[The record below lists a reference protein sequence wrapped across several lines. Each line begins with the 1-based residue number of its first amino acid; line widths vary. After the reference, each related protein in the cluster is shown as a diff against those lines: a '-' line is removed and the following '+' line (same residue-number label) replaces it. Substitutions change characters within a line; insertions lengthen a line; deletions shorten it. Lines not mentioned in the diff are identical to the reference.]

1 MFDHIRFGWLLVLG
15 CLLWSACGG
24 GVTTTGRNIKEYM
37 PLDQDEYWLYEK
49 TEDTDGLLY
58 EVRSLGEETI
68 NGETLSVFAWKYG
81 NIQDLTEDNLG
92 PNELFFMETYWS
104 KAEGGLYFHGSDAA
118 EGVSGMDPWATL
130 VYEFPI
136 TFGTVNAWEGDVAE
150 SGSDGH
156 SWTAEF
162 VAMETVQT
170 NSTTS
175 GYNAMHIRFV
185 ETNDAS
191 PFTGDYWLGPDTGIV
206 QFVLD
211 DDPDVTWSLKQN
223 TPPS

>member
-1 MFDHIRFGWLLVLG
+1 MFDQIRFGWLLVLG

-49 TEDTDGLLY
+49 TDDTDGLLY

-68 NGETLSVFAWKYG
+68 NGETLTVFAWKYG
-81 NIQDLTEDNLG
+81 DIQALTEDNLG

-104 KAEGGLYFHGSDAA
+104 KSEGGLYFHGSDDA
-118 EGVSGMDPWATL
+118 EGVSVLEPWATL

-136 TFGTVNAWEGDVAE
+136 TFGTVNAWEGDIAE

-162 VAMETVQT
+162 VAMEEVQT

-185 ETNDAS
+185 EINDAS

-211 DDPDVTWSLKQN
+211 DDPEVTWSLKQN